1 METNQGLIQME
12 SLPDELKQAVLEKDL
27 TLEIATQLTQL
38 NDHFVNY
45 KMVQVIKRKKRY
57 ERDLLKN
64 ALAAVEKSKKMKQKM
79 GILKKVTDSGVILSS
94 VWNFGN
100 RDNYAG
106 DASFHGNAP
115 T

>member
-1 METNQGLIQME
+1 MQEQTIISE
-12 SLPDELKQAVLEKDL
+12 RISLPEGLQKAVDEKDL
-27 TLEIATQLTQL
+27 PSEIAIKLVKLNNPFL
-38 NDHFVNY
+38 ND
-45 KMVQVIKRKKRY
+45 KMIQVIKRKKKY

-64 ALAAVEKSKKMKQKM
+64 ALSAVEKSKKMKVKM
-79 GILKKVTDSGVILSS
+79 DALKKTTDSGVILSS

-106 DASFHGNAP
+106 DANFYGNAP